1 MRIDPAALVASIS
14 NLADAATQRDLTGTL
29 QQVVDAATLLFRA
42 TGAGVMLADEHGD
55 LRWVAVSN
63 QRTQLAEDN
72 QELLGQGPC
81 VVAFSRR
88 APAVMCDV
96 RQEPE
101 WGEIALL
108 FADVEVRAA
117 ASVPIELAGGP
128 IGSLDVYAAE
138 PRDWDQSE
146 LSALQAYAG
155 LAASL
160 LAAAAQA
167 DVKGR
172 LAEQL
177 QVALKTR
184 VLIEQ
189 AKGALMARHDLDEA
203 TAFEWLRLSARSSAR
218 TVSAVAEEIMAGHWP
233 PMPQLASAAG
243 RLARAR
249 QAERH
254 AHERAIE
261 LHEQAARQ
269 HAGLGQQE
277 RAQVERDRAA
287 LVRKRL
293 RQALDEQED
302 AG

>member
-1 MRIDPAALVASIS
+1 MRIDPAALVTSIS
-14 NLADAATQRDLTGTL
+14 GLADAATQRDLPGTL

-42 TGAGVMLADEHGD
+42 SGAGLTLTDEHGD
-55 LRWVAVSN
+55 LRWVAASN

-81 VVAFSRR
+81 AVAFSQR
-88 APAVMCDV
+88 APAVMRDA
-96 RQEPE
+96 RREPD

-128 IGSLDVYAAE
+128 IGTLDVHAGE
-138 PRDWDQSE
+138 PRDWDRSE
-146 LSALQAYAG
+146 LSALRAYAG

-189 AKGALMARHDLDEA
+189 AKGALMARHDVDEG

-218 TVSAVAEEIMAGHWP
+218 TVSAVAEEILAGHWP
-233 PMPQLASAAG
+233 PMPQLATDAG

-254 AHERAIE
+254 AHERAVE

-269 HAGLGQQE
+269 HARSGQEE

-287 LVRKRL
+287 LVRKWL
-293 RQALDEQED
+293 RQAPDEQED